1 MSLLLKY
8 DFPRAGS
15 PTYQLD
21 SERLA
26 HVDVQFITI
35 ASTIF
40 DSE

>member
-21 SERLA
+21 LVRLA
-26 HVDVQFITI
+26 HVNVQFTI